1 MCECSRRLSD
11 PAWPMVAIAPEGM
24 TTNGRQLLRFRTG
37 AFAPAAPVL
46 PVCISYQ
53 WKRLNPAWTI
63 CNEPW
68 HIVRLLTQFVNFV
81 TVEVLP
87 AHSPSRNE
95 AASAA
100 TYAANVRQSMV
111 SSSSSVSGACQWA
124 DSRL

>member
-1 MCECSRRLSD
+1 
-11 PAWPMVAIAPEGM
+11 MVAIAPEGM
-24 TTNGRQLLRFRTG
+24 TTTGRQLLKFRSG

-53 WKRLNPAWTI
+53 WRHLNPSWTI
-63 CNEPW
+63 CSELW

-95 AASAA
+95 VASAS
-100 TYAANVRQSMV
+100 TFAANVRQSMV
-111 SSSSSVSGACQWA
+111 RLWFIANCSVAASI
-124 DSRL
+124 R